1 MCKKKTPKYTDADHP
16 CFCLLLATLKYE
28 EYGENF
34 VNMLDGVF
42 AFVLY
47 DTRNNTYMAARDAIG
62 VNPLYIGWGSD
73 GTICSQTTKP
83 LARQILHVST
93 ATYLSFLA
101 SQAPSGL
108 RPR

>member
-1 MCKKKTPKYTDADHP
+1 MPTIPAAS
-16 CFCLLLATLKYE
+16 FCLKYE

-42 AFVLY
+42 SFVLY
-47 DTRNNTYMAARDAIG
+47 DTRNKTYMAARDAVG
-62 VNPLYIGWGSD
+62 VNPLYIGRGSD
-73 GTICSQTTKP
+73 GTHVNCQTAQRLSP
-83 LARQILHVST
+83 QILRVWI
-93 ATYLSFLA
+93 ATYLGAVL